1 MYRRVMAIVV
11 GLLLVGPASAS
22 YAHGRV
28 GLEDLRV
35 ERKAQPVGIDLERP
49 RFSWVIESRER
60 GVEQRT
66 YRVRVSKGGK
76 VVWDSGVVRSRE
88 SSDVEYGGPALAAA
102 TRYDWR
108 VDVATNRGSADADST
123 FRTGLYEAAD
133 WAGSTWIGN
142 ARPPRGGD
150 ELNFDG
156 ASWIWTPEAT
166 TPVAPPEPRA
176 FRLAHT
182 AAKPATGAEII
193 ITADDSYRLWVNG
206 RLLGETAGAEN
217 EWQQSRRFETT
228 LEPARNVIAV
238 RTTNGPG
245 SPAGLLAKIRIRY
258 ADGTDEILT
267 TGTAWKAAKTF
278 PEDFWRPDFDD
289 SGWAPAVVQA
299 AYGSGPW
306 GRNVRAPRA
315 DARPAPLLRREF
327 AVTGRVRNATLFY
340 AAGGYADFSL
350 NGAPASADV
359 LSPGFTDYDDTVQ
372 YATADLTRKLRPGA
386 NALGAE
392 LGRGFY
398 GMTGGNVWRWDSPP
412 WHDDPVVRARLR
424 IEYEDGRVQDVVTDD
439 AWRIADGP
447 TVFDDLYGGET
458 YDARRAIAGWDAV
471 GFDDRAWAAASEVA
485 GPKGEL
491 VNQRQQ
497 PIRVTESLPAV
508 ELTEPVADTYVIKF
522 PRVLAGWVEFALQ
535 GPAGTTIRAQYGEKL
550 LPSGLVN
557 FSNNGGFQAGFQTDR
572 FTLAGTGATER
583 WQAQFSYKGFQYIQV
598 TGWPG
603 DAPPPLAA
611 FTAKAVH
618 TDVATTGS
626 FESSSEL
633 MNRTHRAVV
642 DTILNNLHGIPTD
655 TPMFEKNGW
664 TGDAALG
671 AEMFML
677 NLDVHELLAKWM
689 RDVHETREDNGRP
702 LVIAP
707 SSGDWGEWGI
717 APPWHSAYIL
727 IPQWLQQYGGDR
739 RVLTQLYDGM
749 KRYVDL
755 EFDTST
761 GGIVNNARLG
771 DWVSPEAS
779 PAGGNAPED
788 LRVSATAYL
797 YTMLT
802 SMERSARMLDR
813 TADATHFAERA
824 ATVKAA
830 FNARFLDAGAGYY
843 RGSGDRGYR
852 QTHNVLAVAFGLA
865 PDAQTEQ
872 RVVDS
877 IAADVRAKG
886 DTLNTGVLGT
896 KYLLPVL
903 TDHGHADL
911 AYTLAT
917 QTKYPSWG
925 YMIENGATSMWEHW
939 ALEARSRG
947 HYFLGTVEDWFFHH
961 VAGIRASETT
971 GYRDITIAPA
981 VTGEMDWARATT
993 STPYGPVTSDW
1004 RNRGRTLELRVEVPV
1019 GATATVHVPAE
1030 NVHAVTEGGKPLDD
1044 VDGVLSVRDA
1054 GETVLVKVGSGRYAF
1069 ASDERMALSGRA
1081 LERIDALAVA
1091 VRDADLRSH
1100 DERELLRSLDDAE
1113 DAGRKAL
1120 KQLRSGDVDDAAEAL
1135 ARALEA
1141 LDAFDADLR
1150 RLRLDP
1156 GTRAELVAGSASVRE
1171 ALGAAITDYLEVRL
1185 SAALEATTV
1194 RPGDPVSVRVGVTNG
1209 ARATL
1214 RDVSASLTGLDAGW
1228 RVQPAVAWLDGR
1240 LEPRERAEGRFALTV
1255 PDTQQP
1261 GTVEADARVEYEFE
1275 RVTVAVGTPVAIEV
1289 VSPLTVAAVRATP
1302 SPVRPGA
1309 TAQVTATVRNDGR
1322 APVTGT
1328 LRVSVPAGWTA
1339 PAPSPAVTV
1348 AAGGETEVTVAVA
1361 VPRDAP
1367 QSVNEVT
1374 LTAAFVRDGAELAA
1388 GTTTLRVELAPLG
1401 AFHDR
1406 VDLGNSAS
1414 EQAHGLTAATSSG
1427 TSTEAGLTRRYAGH
1441 LTPFS
1446 WFEFDAQVVPGQA
1459 FVLRVIETY
1468 DRAQTKRYKVYV
1480 DGQEVLLRTFSRGG
1494 GGGTETYEFVVPASA
1509 ATDDRVRVRFENQD
1523 DPAFYDPSIADVWTL
1538 PLNG

>member
-22 YAHGRV
+22 YANGRV
-28 GLEDLRV
+28 DLEDLRV

-49 RFSWVIESRER
+49 RFSWVIDSRER

-123 FRTGLYEAAD
+123 FRTGLYQAAD

-156 ASWIWTPEAT
+156 ASWIWTPETAP
-166 TPVAPPEPRA
+166 PVAPPEPRA

-182 AAKPATGAEII
+182 AAKPATSAEII

-217 EWQQSRRFETT
+217 EWQQSRRFETA
-228 LEPARNVIAV
+228 LDAARNVIAV

-258 ADGTDEILT
+258 ADGTDEILS

-327 AVTGRVRNATLFY
+327 AVSGRVRNATLFY

-350 NGAPASADV
+350 NGAPASEDV

-372 YATADLTRKLRPGA
+372 YATADLTRALRPGT

-398 GMTGGNVWRWDSPP
+398 GMTGGNVWRWESPP

-458 YDARRAIAGWDAV
+458 YDARRAIAGWDTA
-471 GFDDRAWAAASEVA
+471 GFDDRAWSAASEVA

-497 PIRVTESLPAV
+497 PIRVTVSLPAV

-535 GPAGTTIRAQYGEKL
+535 GPAGTTVRAQYGEKL

-572 FTLAGTGATER
+572 FILAGTGATER

-749 KRYVDL
+749 KKYVDL
-755 EFDTST
+755 EYDTAGT
-761 GGIVNNARLG
+761 DRIVDNARLG

-830 FNARFLDAGAGYY
+830 FNTRFLDAGAGYY

-852 QTHNVLAVAFGLA
+852 QTHNVLAVAFGLT

-903 TDHGHADL
+903 TEHGHADL

-961 VAGIRASETT
+961 VAGIQASETT

-1004 RNRGRTLELRVEVPV
+1004 RNHGRTLELRAEVPV
-1019 GATATVHVPAE
+1019 GSVATIVLPAE
-1030 NVHAVTEGGKPLDD
+1030 NVSAVTEGGRP
-1044 VDGVLSVRDA
+1044 VTEADGVESVRDA
-1054 GETVLVKVGSGRYAF
+1054 RDTVRVTVGSGSYAF
-1069 ASDERMALSGRA
+1069 ASDERMGLAGHA
-1081 LERIDALAVA
+1081 LEQLDALAAA
-1091 VRDADLRSH
+1091 VRSAPLRQQ
-1100 DERELLRSLDDAE
+1100 DERKLQRSLDDVE
-1113 DAGRKAL
+1113 KDLTQAL
-1120 KQLRSGDVDDAAEAL
+1120 KRLRSSDVESAAQAL
-1135 ARALEA
+1135 ARALDA
-1141 LDAFDADLR
+1141 LGDFDADLR
-1150 RLRLDP
+1150 DVRLDADD
-1156 GTRAELVAGSASVRE
+1156 RAALAASSARVRE
-1171 ALGAAITDYLEVRL
+1171 ALSDAISDYLAVEL
-1185 SAALEATTV
+1185 TATVETETV
-1194 RPGDPVSVRVGVTNG
+1194 RPGDAVRVRVGVANG
-1209 ARATL
+1209 DGATL
-1214 RDVSASLTGLDAGW
+1214 RDVRAALDVVWPVVPSQVVLAPRLGPGESVAGHFE
-1228 RVQPAVAWLDGR
+1228 A
-1240 LEPRERAEGRFALTV
+1240 TV
-1255 PDTQQP
+1255 PETQQP
-1261 GTVEADARVEYEFE
+1261 GTIEGSARATYRYEG
-1275 RVTVAVGTPVAIEV
+1275 VSVLVKTPLAIEV
-1289 VSPLTVAAVRATP
+1289 VSPITLATVQAT

-1309 TAQVTATVRNDGR
+1309 TAQVTATVRNAGR
-1322 APVTGT
+1322 APVTGA
-1328 LRVSVPAGWTA
+1328 LRIGVPSGWTA
-1339 PAPSPAVTV
+1339 PAPSAPVTIP
-1348 AAGGETEVTVAVA
+1348 AGGEADVTVTVS
-1361 VPRDAP
+1361 VPRDTP
-1367 QSVNEVT
+1367 QNVHEVP
-1374 LTAAFVRDGAELAA
+1374 LSAAFVRDGTDLAT
-1388 GTTTLRVELAPLG
+1388 GSTTLRVELAPLG

-1406 VDLGNSAS
+1406 VDLGNAAS
-1414 EQAHGLTAATSSG
+1414 EQAHGLTAAASSG
-1427 TSTEAGLTRRYAGH
+1427 TSSEAGLTRRYAGH

-1446 WFEFDAQVVPGQA
+1446 WFEFDAAVVPGQA
-1459 FVLRVIETY
+1459 FVLRVTETY

-1480 DGQEVLLRTFSRGG
+1480 DGREVLLRTFGRDS
-1494 GGGTETYEFVVPASA
+1494 GGTLTYEFVVPAEL

-1538 PLNG
+1538 PV